1 MRGGPMAQLTDDCFA
16 FDGPLITAA
25 EARARVVSLARPVV
39 GKERVCVADAL
50 GRILAEDIISK
61 RPIPPYDNSAVDG
74 FAVYHA
80 DLNSDVETL
89 LPVVGRIAAGR
100 PLGRPLARG
109 EAAQIF
115 TGAPMPEGP
124 DGTGPDTVMMLEDC
138 RSIEDATRVGIAPGI
153 KRGSNRRAAGEDVT
167 AGATVLTSGTRLRP
181 PEVGMLAA
189 CGKADVMVFKPLS
202 VALFSTGDEVTE
214 PGSPLPNGAL
224 YDSNRFTIGAA
235 LRALGCVVEDLGIL
249 PDDATIIRETL
260 SQASDR
266 HAAIL
271 STGGMSMGEEDHV
284 RGAVETLGR
293 LDFWRV
299 AIKPGRPIG
308 MGLIDRADGERSAI
322 IGLPGNPVAALTT
335 FVTLAR
341 PVLLTLA
348 GATVTDAPR
357 FRVALSFDYKKKDG
371 RREFVRARLV
381 GSDPRSGLP
390 LAEKHGRSG
399 AGVLSSLVGA
409 DGFVELPEDST
420 YLEKGTTA
428 DFLPF
433 AEVFR

>member
-1 MRGGPMAQLTDDCFA
+1 MAQLTDDCFA
-16 FDGPLITAA
+16 FEGPLITAA
-25 EARARVVSLARPVV
+25 EARARAVDAARPVV
-39 GKERVCVADAL
+39 GMERIAVADSL
-50 GRILAEDIISK
+50 GRILAEDIVAD
-61 RPIPPYDNSAVDG
+61 RAIPPYDNSAVDG
-74 FAVYHA
+74 YAIYHA
-80 DLNSDVETL
+80 DLNDSAETV

-100 PLGRPLARG
+100 PLGRPLKRG

-115 TGAPMPEGP
+115 TGAPMPDGP
-124 DGTGPDTVMMLEDC
+124 GDMGPDTVMMLEDC
-138 RSIEDATRVGIAPGI
+138 RAFEDGTRVGIAPGI
-153 KRGSNRRAAGEDVT
+153 NLGANRRAAGEDVSVGT
-167 AGATVLTSGTRLRP
+167 RVLSAGTRLRP

-189 CGKADVMVFKPLS
+189 CGKADVAVFEPLS

-214 PGSPLPNGAL
+214 PGGPLPKGSL

-249 PDDATIIRETL
+249 PDDATAIRDTL
-260 SQASDR
+260 FEASQR

-284 RGAVETLGR
+284 RGAVEALGR

-308 MGLIDRADGERSAI
+308 MGLIDRADGERTAV

-348 GATVTDAPR
+348 GATETDAPR
-357 FRVALSFDYKKKDG
+357 FRVALNFDYKKKDG

-381 GSDPRSGLP
+381 GSDTDTGLP

-420 YLEKGTTA
+420 YLGKGTTA